1 MIDSNTNVLVVSA
14 HAADF
19 VWRSGGAIA
28 KYVKEGAN
36 VHLVVLSYGAR
47 GESNDL
53 WNVEGQT
60 MDNVKASR
68 KEELEQA
75 AKHLGVTQLEIW
87 DYEDY
92 HMTLDE
98 ERMNRLVRKIRDVA
112 PHIIISHGP
121 RDAFNPDHEAV
132 SKFVF
137 DASVLSTSNGVRLDG
152 TKTAKQAKL
161 FGFEPHQ
168 SEISDFKPDVIL
180 DISDV
185 YEQKKAAMQSFKAQ
199 KHLIEYY
206 GYKAELRGNHA
217 RRCSGNNSYKQA
229 EAFSRFFP
237 YVGEEFV

>member
-28 KYVKEGAN
+28 KYIKEGAN
-36 VHLVVLSYGAR
+36 LHLVVLSYGAR

-53 WNVEGQT
+53 WNIEGQT
-60 MDNVKASR
+60 MEQVKR
-68 KEELEQA
+68 QRHNELA
-75 AKHLGVTQLEIW
+75 AAANYLGVHQLEIW
-87 DYEDY
+87 DFEDY
-92 HMTLDE
+92 HMTFDE
-98 ERMNRLVRKIRDVA
+98 ARMEKMVRKIREVQ
-112 PHIIISHGP
+112 PHIILTHGP
-121 RDAFNPDHEAV
+121 KDAFNPDHEAV

-168 SEISDFKPDVIL
+168 SEISSFHPDVIL
-180 DISDV
+180 DISEV
-185 YEQKKAAMQSFKAQ
+185 YEQKKQAMECFQAQ
-199 KHLIEYY
+199 QHLIQYY
-206 GYKAELRGNHA
+206 GQKAELRGNHA
-217 RRCSGNNSYKQA
+217 RRCSGNNAYKQA

-237 YVGEEFV
+237 YVGSEFV

>member
-1 MIDSNTNVLVVSA
+1 MIDSKTSVLVVSA

-19 VWRSGGAIA
+19 VWRAGGAIA
-28 KYVKEGAN
+28 KYVSQGAN
-36 VHLVVLSYGAR
+36 VHLVILSYGAR

-53 WNVEGQT
+53 WNIEGQT
-60 MDNVKASR
+60 LENVKSHR
-68 KEELEQA
+68 KAEIEA
-75 AKHLGVTQLEIW
+75 AAECLGVMNLEIW
-87 DYEDY
+87 DYQDY
-92 HMTLDE
+92 HMEFND
-98 ERMNRLVRKIRDVA
+98 ERMGRLVRKIREVK
-112 PHIIISHGP
+112 PQIIITHGP

-137 DASVLSTSNGVRLDG
+137 DAGVLSTSNGVRIEG
-152 TKTAKQAKL
+152 TETAKQAKI

-180 DISDV
+180 DITEV
-185 YEQKKAAMQSFKAQ
+185 YEKKKAAMECFKAQ
-199 KHLIEYY
+199 RHLINYY

-229 EAFSRFFP
+229 EAFTRFFP